1 LCQVYSLIL
10 NMWFLESEH
19 DVEPFDVA
27 QTALASDAMWL
38 VEGPTDPRPMPL
50 SEQATSKRPRPTTG
64 GGAAAP
70 AAPGPSKTQRRGSI
84 TAKEADAAAAAV
96 LAAAAEESTTTSA
109 DGSANSTST
118 FPALRPISRA
128 GGKPVQLALVGAT
141 GLVGRACATYLARRP
156 ELGFKVSHF
165 IGSAESVGQ
174 TMGDVAD
181 KKESKLQVRANLL
194 KRREM

>member
-1 LCQVYSLIL
+1 
-10 NMWFLESEH
+10 MWFLESEH
-19 DVEPFDVA
+19 DVEPIDVA
-27 QTALASDAMWL
+27 QTALTSDAMWL

-70 AAPGPSKTQRRGSI
+70 AAPGPSKTPKRNI
-84 TAKEADAAAAAV
+84 VAAKEADAAAAAV
-96 LAAAAEESTTTSA
+96 VAAAAAEEPASTSA
-109 DGSANSTST
+109 NGTASSI
-118 FPALRPISRA
+118 FPALRPITRA
-128 GGKPVQLALVGAT
+128 DGSSVKLALVGAT

-156 ELGFKVSHF
+156 ELGFEVSHF

-181 KKESKLQVRANLL
+181 KKESKLQVRG
-194 KRREM
+194 R